1 MEIISKIPLK
11 GHLSIYKKYKDG
23 TEEMVFEE
31 EPNLITLLAKGVVLQ
46 SVYLGTL
53 TADPVTTLQVGT
65 GGTIDPAGLYPK
77 APLNTI
83 AALYTYLL
91 SVPTSY
97 TVNAAVPS
105 VTFLATLDEG
115 TGNGSLINEAG
126 LFKSSGII
134 FNIKTFPGIPKT
146 SEFSLYFNWTIQ
158 IA

>member
-1 MEIISKIPLK
+1 MEITSKLPLK
-11 GHLSIYKKYKDG
+11 GHLSIYKKYKNG
-23 TEEMVFEE
+23 TEETVFTE
-31 EPNLITLLAKGVVLQ
+31 EPNLITLAAKNVVLQ
-46 SVYLGTL
+46 SVYSNTL
-53 TADPVTTLQVGT
+53 TADPVNTLQVGT

-77 APLNTI
+77 SPTNLAS
-83 AALYTYLL
+83 ALYAYLL

-97 TVNAAVPS
+97 TTNTSVPS

-126 LFKSSGII
+126 LFKTSGLM